1 MGHFARWVLENPVT
15 LGVIGYVLIVV
26 PIMGIWAIHKYGWQH
41 WAPFDKGHK
50 KQYNQQVNNRDQRS
64 LVAHF
69 TWAEGVA
76 GSNPASR
83 TYKNLLMKMTQELQ
97 SFTVEEFQAD
107 FDSLLDRVEN
117 GESFIITSE
126 HGNAVI
132 VPYKEVVEIFE
143 DAKVDDEVIRIHID
157 HEEGS

>member
-1 MGHFARWVLENPVT
+1 MFHLVEALAASQIWLGLCGMGLTIIPILGIIAVHSKKDNGAQFSGRMLVLGT
-15 LGVIGYVLIVV
+15 RG
-26 PIMGIWAIHKYGWQH
+26 HR
-41 WAPFDKGHK
+41 FDPC
-50 KQYNQQVNNRDQRS
+50 RPDI
-64 LVAHF
+64 
-69 TWAEGVA
+69 
-76 GSNPASR
+76 
-83 TYKNLLMKMTQELQ
+83 NLLMKMTQELQ

-132 VPYKEVVEIFE
+132 VPYNEIVEIFE
-143 DAKVDDEVIRIHID
+143 DAKVDDEVIRIHTD